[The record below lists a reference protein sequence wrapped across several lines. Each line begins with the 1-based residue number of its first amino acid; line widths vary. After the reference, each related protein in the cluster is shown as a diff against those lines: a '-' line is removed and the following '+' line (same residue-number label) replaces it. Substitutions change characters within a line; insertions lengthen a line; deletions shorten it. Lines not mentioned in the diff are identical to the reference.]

1 MPWRMSC
8 FPAQPEG
15 LKFGQA
21 SYPGEQPM
29 SLPKHIEISE
39 VGPRDGLQI
48 ERAFVP
54 TERKVALI
62 DALSQTGLA
71 KIEITAFVH
80 PKVVPQLADAEAV
93 AAAVK
98 RRRGVR
104 YAAFIPNARGAER
117 AVAAGID
124 DLKVGMAASD
134 TFNEL
139 NVRMT
144 TAQGMQAIDEIAGV
158 AKGTQSRIVG
168 AIATAF
174 GCPYEGPVATERV
187 HRMFAQLIELGSP
200 IIYLADTTGV
210 ANPDQ
215 VRRTVEGLRARWPQA
230 HIGLHLHN
238 TRGQGLANALAGL
251 YCGVADFEGSIGGL
265 GGCPFAP
272 RAVGNI
278 CTEDFVHMAA
288 EMGIDTGIDLD
299 ALIDASR
306 MAQEILGRTLP
317 GMVMKA
323 GKAGERHA
331 RDTAR
336 VKVD

>member
-1 MPWRMSC
+1 
-8 FPAQPEG
+8 
-15 LKFGQA
+15 
-21 SYPGEQPM
+21 M
-29 SLPKHIEISE
+29 SLPQQIVISE

-48 ERAFVP
+48 EQAFIP
-54 TERKVALI
+54 TEQKIALI
-62 DALSQTGLA
+62 DALSRTGLA
-71 KIEITAFVH
+71 KIEATSFVH

-93 AAAVK
+93 AAGIE
-98 RRRGVR
+98 RREGVR

-144 TAQGMQAIDEIAGV
+144 TEQGMRAIDEIARV
-158 AKGTQSRIVG
+158 AKGTNSRVVG
-168 AIATAF
+168 GIATAF
-174 GCPYEGPVATERV
+174 GCPYEGPVSPDRV
-187 HRMFAQLIELGSP
+187 RRMFAQLVELGAP
-200 IIYLADTTGV
+200 IVYLADTTGV
-210 ANPDQ
+210 ANPDL
-215 VRRTVEGLRARWPQA
+215 VRRTVEDLRARWPQA
-230 HIGLHLHN
+230 RIGLHLHN
-238 TRGQGLANALAGL
+238 TRGQGIANALAGL

-278 CTEDFVHMAA
+278 CTEDFVHMAE
-288 EMGIDTGIDLD
+288 EMGIETNVDLD
-299 ALIDASR
+299 ALIATSR
-306 MAQEILGRTLP
+306 MAQQILGRTLP

-323 GKAGERHA
+323 GKASERHT
-331 RDTAR
+331 RDAAR

>member
-1 MPWRMSC
+1 MSHM
-8 FPAQPEG
+8 Q
-15 LKFGQA
+15 KI
-21 SYPGEQPM
+21 M
-29 SLPKHIEISE
+29 ISE

-48 ERAFVP
+48 ERAFLP
-54 TERKVALI
+54 TAQKIALV
-62 DALSQTGLA
+62 DALSSTGLT
-71 KIEITAFVH
+71 KIEITGFVH

-93 AAAVK
+93 AAGIA
-98 RRRGVR
+98 RRPGVR
-104 YAAFIPNARGAER
+104 YAAFVPNARGAER

-144 TAQGMQAIDEIAGV
+144 TAQGMRAVDEIASV
-158 AKGTQSRIVG
+158 ARGSRSRVVG

-174 GCPYEGPVATERV
+174 GCPYEGPIKPGRLAK
-187 HRMFAQLIELGSP
+187 MFEQLLGLDAP

-210 ANPDQ
+210 ANPDL
-215 VRRTVEGLRARWPQA
+215 VRRTVENLRTRWPQA
-230 HIGLHLHN
+230 RIGLHLHN
-238 TRGQGLANALAGL
+238 TRGIGIANALAGL
-251 YCGVADFEGSIGGL
+251 YCGVADFESSVGGL

-278 CTEDFVHMAA
+278 CTEDFVHMAS

-299 ALIDASR
+299 ALIEVSR
-306 MAQEILGRTLP
+306 RAQEMLGRTLP

-323 GKAGERHA
+323 GKASELHR

>member
-1 MPWRMSC
+1 MSV
-8 FPAQPEG
+8 
-15 LKFGQA
+15 
-21 SYPGEQPM
+21 
-29 SLPKHIEISE
+29 PKRIVISE

-48 ERAFVP
+48 ERTFLP
-54 TERKVALI
+54 TERKIALI
-62 DALSQTGLA
+62 DALSETGLD
-71 KIEITAFVH
+71 KIEITGFVH
-80 PKVVPQLADAEAV
+80 PKVVPQLADAESV
-93 AAAVK
+93 AK
-98 RRRGVR
+98 GIRRKPGVR

-117 AVAAGID
+117 AVGVGID

-144 TAQGMQAIDEIAGV
+144 SAQGMQAIDEIASV
-158 AKGTQSRIVG
+158 AKGTSSRVVG

-174 GCPYEGPVATERV
+174 GCPYEGPIKPGRLE
-187 HRMFAQLIELGSP
+187 RMFEQLVELGAP

-210 ANPDQ
+210 ANPDGI
-215 VRRTVEGLRARWPQA
+215 RRTVEELRRRWPDA
-230 HIGLHLHN
+230 RIGLHLHN
-238 TRGQGLANALAGL
+238 TRGLGIANALAGL

-288 EMGIDTGIDLD
+288 GMGIETGVNLD
-299 ALIDASR
+299 ALIAAAT
-306 MAQEILGRTLP
+306 MAQDVLGRTLP
-317 GMVMKA
+317 GMVIKA
-323 GKAGERHA
+323 GKSSERHT
-331 RDTAR
+331 RDVER